1 MVRMEEIHNST
12 DIETK
17 AVREYVIEN
26 TWVRLRV
33 DARVMMSLTLDRRR
47 MDTTPVNHDGE
58 DWKPQIVR
66 NKYKNR

>member
-17 AVREYVIEN
+17 AVREYVIE
-26 TWVRLRV
+26 LRV
-33 DARVMMSLTLDRRR
+33 DARVITSLTLDRRR
-47 MDTTPVNHDGE
+47 MDASVNRDGE
-58 DWKPQIVR
+58 DRKPQFVR

>member
-17 AVREYVIEN
+17 AVREYVIE
-26 TWVRLRV
+26 LRV
-33 DARVMMSLTLDRRR
+33 DARVITSLTLDRRR
-47 MDTTPVNHDGE
+47 MDNASVNRDGE
-58 DWKPQIVR
+58 DRKPQFVR